1 MPTRTIL
8 QWPDKALTRVSDPVQ
23 EFGEDLHSLAQDL
36 WDTVQGHA
44 GIGLAAPQFG
54 VNKRVAVIVPRVL
67 GLDNPDPCEIDNDML
82 LLVNPKLELSG
93 RKKRWK
99 EACLSVP
106 IVDGM
111 VDRSENITL
120 TYYRLDGTENTLE
133 VKWPLSGVIQHE
145 CDHLDG
151 KLFLDR
157 VSWMARD
164 RLRKKILK
172 RMKKIREE
180 YEEEQ
185 RILYGIETGWS
196 EEDDSDKPKIGRPK
210 KRKKKPGKKYGRL
223 KKRKAY
229 RHKR

>member
-8 QWPDKALTRVSDPVQ
+8 QWPNKTLTKASVPVQ
-23 EFGEDLHSLAQDL
+23 EFGEDLNALAQDL

-67 GLDNPDPCEIDNDML
+67 GLENPDPCEIDGDML
-82 LLVNPKLELSG
+82 LLVNPSLELGGS
-93 RKKRWK
+93 KKKWR

-106 IVDGM
+106 IVDGN
-111 VDRSENITL
+111 VERSENITL
-120 TYYRLDGTENTLE
+120 TYQRLDGSKNTLKIE
-133 VKWPLSGVIQHE
+133 WPLSGVIQHE

-157 VSWMARD
+157 VSWVARD

-185 RILYGIETGWS
+185 RILYGIEEGFT
-196 EEDDSDKPKIGRPK
+196 EEDNKPKIGHPK
-210 KRKKKPGKKYGRL
+210 NRKPKPGKKYGKL
-223 KKRKAY
+223 KKRK
-229 RHKR
+229 KR